1 MEGQVQIPD
10 EILYYI
16 SCFHETDH
24 SKDMRGEGG
33 WGGGGEGIKLCADSV
48 GWNW

>member
-24 SKDMRGEGG
+24 SKDMGGEGG
-33 WGGGGEGIKLCADSV
+33 RGGGGGGGGGRRHKVVCR
-48 GWNW
+48 